1 MTTDFFSTYFCNRK
15 TQGQLHVNYSNHKI
29 YIMKKALFIII
40 GSTLIA
46 CSGNAETTISTA
58 QEQKIEEKSTPVP
71 VIQGG
76 YIDLTHAAEHSV
88 NAVVYIKVTQTGKT
102 HKVTYRHP
110 FEDFFGDFFGQGNR
124 TPQQREYKEPDRR
137 GSGSGVII
145 SADGY
150 IVTNNHVVAGA
161 DEILVKLN
169 DNREFSGRIVGL
181 DANTDLALIKIDGKD
196 LPTLPIGNS
205 DNLKIGEWVL
215 AVGNPFNLTSTVT
228 AGIVSAKARSLGANG
243 IESFIQTDAAINQG
257 NSGGALV
264 NAKGE
269 LVGINAM
276 LYSQTGSYSGYGF
289 AIPTSIMN
297 KVVADLKAYGTVQRA
312 VLGVTGG
319 DVTNY
324 IDSEKAKG
332 NTPDLGTLTG
342 IWVNSVTEGSA
353 AAEAGLQKG
362 DAIIQF
368 NGKEVH
374 KMSEMQEAIAQHR
387 PGDKVSI
394 TWLRDKKK
402 HTETVTLKN
411 TQGSTKM
418 LQEVDVDEMGVALEA
433 LSQEE
438 KARLGIPY
446 GLQVKAIRNGG
457 KMQKAGASK
466 GTIIL
471 AVNDTRMESAEDW
484 EKAIKEANQSADR
497 TLWIKAIAPS
507 GRKQSFVIELN
518 GK

>member
-1 MTTDFFSTYFCNRK
+1 
-15 TQGQLHVNYSNHKI
+15 
-29 YIMKKALFIII
+29 MKKALFIII

-46 CSGNAETTISTA
+46 CSGNAETANIPEQAPKTVEKVATPPA
-58 QEQKIEEKSTPVP
+58 Q
-71 VIQGG
+71 QGG
-76 YIDLTHAAEHSV
+76 YVDLTYAAESSV
-88 NAVVYIKVTQTGKT
+88 NAVVYIKVTQMGKT
-102 HKVTYRHP
+102 HKVTYRDP
-110 FEDFFGDFFGQGNR
+110 FEEFFGDFFGQSQR
-124 TPQQREYKEPDRR
+124 APQQREYKEPDRR

-145 SADGY
+145 SEDGY

-181 DANTDLALIKIDGKD
+181 DANTDLALVKIEGKN

-228 AGIVSAKARSLGANG
+228 AGIVSAKARTLGANG

-289 AIPTSIMN
+289 AIPTTIMN

-312 VLGVTGG
+312 ILGVTGT
-319 DVTNY
+319 DVTNH
-324 IDSEKAKG
+324 IDMEKAKG

-342 IWVNSVTEGSA
+342 IWVNEAVEGSA

-362 DAIIQF
+362 DIIISF
-368 NGKEVH
+368 DGKEVH
-374 KMSEMQEAIAQHR
+374 KMSELQEAITQHR
-387 PGDKVSI
+387 PGDKVKI
-394 TWLRDKKK
+394 TWLRDKKT
-402 HTETVTLKN
+402 HTETVTMKN
-411 TQGSTKM
+411 SQGSTQ
-418 LQEVDVDEMGVALEA
+418 LLEEVDIDDLGVSLAP

-438 KARLGIPY
+438 KSRLSIPY
-446 GLQVKAIRNGG
+446 GLVVKAIRNG
-457 KMQKAGASK
+457 KMQKAGVAK

-471 AVNDTRMESAEDW
+471 AVNETRMETPENW
-484 EKAIKEANQSADR
+484 EQAIKTANQSSDR

-507 GRKQSFVIELN
+507 GRKQSFVIDLN
-518 GK
+518 EK

>member
-1 MTTDFFSTYFCNRK
+1 
-15 TQGQLHVNYSNHKI
+15 
-29 YIMKKALFIII
+29 MKKALFIII

-46 CSGNAETTISTA
+46 CSGNAETTTLKEITNQTESISQQVVA
-58 QEQKIEEKSTPVP
+58 PQI
-71 VIQGG
+71 G
-76 YIDLTHAAEHSV
+76 YVDLTYAAEQSV
-88 NAVVYIKVTQTGKT
+88 NAVAYIKVTQMGKT
-102 HKVTYRHP
+102 HKVTYRDP
-110 FEDFFGDFFGQGNR
+110 FAEFFGDMFGQRGT

-137 GSGSGVII
+137 GAGSGVII
-145 SADGY
+145 SNDGY

-169 DNREFSGRIVGL
+169 DNREFAGRIIGL
-181 DANTDLALIKIDGKD
+181 DANTDLALIKIEGKD

-205 DNLKIGEWVL
+205 DELKIGQWVL

-312 VLGVTGG
+312 VLGVTGN

-324 IDSEKAKG
+324 IDTEKAQGK
-332 NTPDLGTLTG
+332 TPDLGTLTG
-342 IWVNSVTEGSA
+342 VWVNSVSEGSA
-353 AAEAGLQKG
+353 GAEAGLQKG
-362 DAIIQF
+362 DAIISI
-368 NGKEVH
+368 NDKEVH
-374 KMSEMQEAIAQHR
+374 KMSELQEVLTQYR
-387 PGDKVSI
+387 PGDKI
-394 TWLRDKKK
+394 KLTWLRDKKK

-411 TQGSTKM
+411 SQGSTKI
-418 LQEVDVDEMGVALEA
+418 LQEVDVDEMGVSLEPLA
-433 LSQEE
+433 QEE
-438 KARLGIPY
+438 KARLGLPY
-446 GLQVKAIRNGG
+446 GLVVKAIRNG
-457 KMQKAGASK
+457 KMQKAGVSK

-471 AVNDTRMESAEDW
+471 AVNDTRMEEAKDW
-484 EKAIKEANQSADR
+484 ENAVKSANQSSDR

-507 GRKQSFVIELN
+507 GRKQSFVIDLN
-518 GK
+518 E